1 MTLTHAVIPAAGRG
15 LKPYPSWDTV
25 EKLLHPVIDRDGLA
39 KPVLQ
44 ILAEELLDA
53 GIQRLVL
60 VVGPG
65 EEPVYQ
71 RQLEELAR
79 ILGRGP
85 ASTAAQRAQA
95 ERIIDIRARLVYVVQ
110 EQPLGLGHAVWTAR
124 EQVGG
129 KQFLLAL
136 SDHLFLSQGE
146 RSCAA
151 QLAAVAHD
159 LGGAVASVEDLPEHL
174 IHRYGVVG
182 GAPVPGRA
190 DLWQVRAVQEK
201 PTPTQAEL
209 HLDTPGLRR
218 GRYLCLSGMHVL
230 PESVLTSLD
239 ARMKEDD
246 PQRGELTPALHDLVA
261 RGAMHA
267 LRLAG
272 RHQDIGKKYG
282 LLEAQLDRSLLGP
295 DRDGVLAGLVE
306 IIARS
311 GLGGSKA

>member
-1 MTLTHAVIPAAGRG
+1 MQLTHAVIPAAGRG

-65 EEPVYQ
+65 EEAVYR
-71 RQLEELAR
+71 RQLDELVR
-79 ILGRGP
+79 ILGQGP

-95 ERIIDIRARLVYVVQ
+95 ERMADVRGRLCFVVQ
-110 EQPLGLGHAVWTAR
+110 EQPLGLGHAVWSAR

-129 KQFLLAL
+129 ELFLLAL
-136 SDHLFLSQGE
+136 SDHLFISQQPS
-146 RSCAA
+146 SCAA
-151 QLAAVAHD
+151 QLAAVARE

-182 GAPVPGRA
+182 GAPVAGRA

-230 PESVLTSLD
+230 PVSVLTSLD
-239 ARMKEDD
+239 RHLAAGGA
-246 PQRGELTPALHDLVA
+246 QRGELTPALQQLVA
-261 RGAMHA
+261 AGAMHA
-267 LRLAG
+267 LRLRG

-282 LLEAQLDRSLLGP
+282 LLEAQLERSLLGP
-295 DRDGVLAGLVE
+295 DREGVLAGLVE
-306 IIARS
+306 ILARA
-311 GLGGSKA
+311 GLGGDRT